1 LFSDLKG
8 GRQTVKPKSFYRIV
22 TVALF
27 ILILFFSL
35 QAFAEEKKILRFQG
49 SVMEIDLRKG
59 VLMVNEEV
67 FIWDKKTIFLNESG
81 TPVTP
86 DLLKVDQKVYIEG
99 ERLGRRKGTL
109 IKELHLLGK

>member
-1 LFSDLKG
+1 M
-8 GRQTVKPKSFYRIV
+8 KPKSFYKIV

-49 SVMEIDLRKG
+49 PLMEIDLRKN

-67 FIWDKKTIFLNESG
+67 FMMSKEVERGNKTF
-81 TPVTP
+81 
-86 DLLKVDQKVYIEG
+86 
-99 ERLGRRKGTL
+99 
-109 IKELHLLGK
+109 